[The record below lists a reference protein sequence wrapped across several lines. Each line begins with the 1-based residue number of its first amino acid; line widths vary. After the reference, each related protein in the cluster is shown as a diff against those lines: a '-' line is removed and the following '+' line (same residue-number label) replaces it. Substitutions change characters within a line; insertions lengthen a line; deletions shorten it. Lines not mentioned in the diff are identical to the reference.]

1 MIQFALASTLAFV
14 AFAQQ
19 DNTPLARIAF
29 ADIEAPEI
37 KPLADQIA
45 KERGSV
51 LDLYRMLLHSPP
63 IARGWLRYLTAIRH
77 ECRLPGG
84 IRELVIMRIAML
96 NGASYEAE
104 QHAPIALREGLSTAQ
119 LNELA
124 SWPESSL
131 FDAREKA
138 ALAYTDVMTQ
148 AIRVPAPVFAQVRQE
163 FDARAL
169 VELTAT
175 ISAYNMVSRFLEAL
189 EIHAERH

>member
-1 MIQFALASTLAFV
+1 M
-14 AFAQQ
+14 
-19 DNTPLARIAF
+19 ARITF
-29 ADIEAPEI
+29 ADIEALDV

-51 LDLYRMLLHSPP
+51 LDLYKILLHSPP
-63 IARGWLRYLTAIRH
+63 IAAGWLRYLTAIRH
-77 ECRLPGG
+77 ECKLPGA
-84 IRELVIMRIAML
+84 IRELVIMRIAIL

-124 SWPESSL
+124 SWQESSL
-131 FDAREKA
+131 FNAREKA
-138 ALAYTDVMTQ
+138 ALGYTDVITR

-163 FDARAL
+163 FDTRAV

-175 ISAYNMVSRFLEAL
+175 IAAYNMVSRFLEAL
-189 EIHAERH
+189 EIHADQH